1 LRHSKAGSRPA
12 EMSGVGDSKEV
23 PHALY
28 VHTNSISTFRS
39 IDIRSRPSGVLT
51 VARSS
56 EGAATCGLRVVQLGA
71 GPKAAGMSA
80 EWKVTGR
87 EILS

>member
-28 VHTNSISTFRS
+28 VHIISISTFRS
-39 IDIRSRPSGVLT
+39 IDIRSRLSGVLT

-56 EGAATCGLRVVQLGA
+56 EGAQPADCGWCSLVLDRRQ
-71 GPKAAGMSA
+71 P
-80 EWKVTGR
+80 E
-87 EILS
+87 

>member
-28 VHTNSISTFRS
+28 VHIAPISTLRS
-39 IDIRSRPSGVLT
+39 LILDRAL
-51 VARSS
+51 
-56 EGAATCGLRVVQLGA
+56 AAC
-71 GPKAAGMSA
+71 
-80 EWKVTGR
+80 
-87 EILS
+87 